1 MRLERGSRMELTYKF
16 GRGNWRTL
24 KEGNERE
31 WLIGNGIGGYS
42 GQTIINSGFRVHHG
56 YLIASINPPVDRYSI
71 LSRTQEK
78 VKVQGREYDLA
89 CQEYD
94 SYSKDGYKY
103 LQRFVFDSI
112 PEYIYQV
119 EDIRI
124 KKSIAM
130 EYGHN
135 TVAICYEVENGG
147 SKAKINVTPLFTFKE
162 AGQFIEAEDLKFE
175 TELKYRVLTLYPHKD
190 EKVTICFFAS
200 EGEFKDRKIEG
211 LSCSTNEEN
220 QIGGSDKNPIIEA
233 NHYYEFE
240 NRTGAN
246 GLDNHYTPYD
256 VEIDL
261 EPFETKRFYFKCTIE
276 EIDEKDGFQIV
287 KEYRERAEKL
297 MELSEYKDS
306 FALNLVKAA
315 DHFIVN
321 RNSTKLKTVL
331 AGFPWFVDWGRD
343 TMIAFE
349 GLTLATKRF
358 EDARE
363 ILESFAQYVKNG
375 LVPNVFADKG
385 AGPMYNTVDA
395 SLWYFQAV
403 YKYLEYTGGESDFK
417 FVKDKIFSK
426 LIEIIS
432 AYSTETDFNIGM
444 DKEDSLIHAGSGLD
458 QVTWMDVR
466 VGELVV
472 TPRHGKPVEINA
484 LWYNGLSIM
493 AYLSEKFGQDP
504 EKYKNLAEKV
514 KKSFNEKFW
523 NEEEQCLFD
532 VVDEN
537 DGRVRPNQIWA
548 VSLPYTM
555 LEREKEKKVVNK
567 VYKELY
573 STYGLR
579 SLSFLDE
586 EYKAEYAG
594 PLMKRDL
601 AYHMG
606 TTWGFTIGGFISA
619 YCKVNDYSK
628 EAVMKAKE
636 MCEVFE
642 DHMKDGCINGIAE
655 VFDGD
660 FASTSRGCYSQ
671 AWSIGEV
678 LRAYTK
684 DVLPYISAE

>member
-1 MRLERGSRMELTYKF
+1 MELIYKF

-31 WLIGNGIGGYS
+31 WMIGNGIGGYS

-56 YLIASINPPVDRYSI
+56 YLIAAMNPPVDRYSI

-78 VKVQGREYDLA
+78 IKVQGREYDLA

-94 SYSKDGYKY
+94 SCSKEGYKY

-119 EDIRI
+119 EDIHI

-135 TVAICYEVENGG
+135 TVAICYEVENGS
-147 SKAKINVTPLFTFKE
+147 SKAQINVTPLFTFKE
-162 AGQFIEAEDLKFE
+162 AGQFIDAEELKFE
-175 TELKYRVLTLYPHKD
+175 TELEDSVLKLHPNKD
-190 EKVTICFFAS
+190 QKVTISFLAS
-200 EGEFKDRKIEG
+200 KGIFKSLCGNNNELLSNESGIE
-211 LSCSTNEEN
+211 LC
-220 QIGGSDKNPIIEA
+220 DKKKNPLIEE

-240 NRTGAN
+240 NRTGSK
-246 GLDNHYTPYD
+246 GLDNHYTPYNI
-256 VEIDL
+256 EIDL
-261 EPFETKRFYFKCTIE
+261 EPFEIKRFYFKCTIE
-276 EIDEKDGFQIV
+276 EIDEKDGFEIV
-287 KEYRERAEKL
+287 KEYRKRAEKL
-297 MELSEYKDS
+297 MELSEYKDP

-358 EDARE
+358 KDARE
-363 ILESFAQYVKNG
+363 ILESFAKYVKNG

-385 AGPMYNTVDA
+385 AEPMYNTVDA

-403 YKYLEYTGGESDFK
+403 YKYLEYTGEESDFI
-417 FVKDKIFSK
+417 FVKDKIFPK
-426 LIEIIS
+426 LIEIIN
-432 AYSTETDFNIGM
+432 AYSIGTDFNIGM

-484 LWYNGLSIM
+484 LWYNGLLIM
-493 AYLSEKFGQDP
+493 EYLSEKFGHDASG
-504 EKYKNLAEKV
+504 YKNLAEKV

-555 LEREKEKKVVNK
+555 LDREKEKKVVTK

-660 FASTSRGCYSQ
+660 FAATSRGCYSQ
-671 AWSIGEV
+671 AWSVGEV
-678 LRAYTK
+678 LRAYTR
-684 DVLPYISAE
+684 DVLPYI

>member
-31 WLIGNGIGGYS
+31 WMIGNGIGGYS

-56 YLIASINPPVDRYSI
+56 YLIAAMNPPVDRYSI

-78 VKVQGREYDLA
+78 IKVQGREYDLA

-94 SYSKDGYKY
+94 SCSKEGYKY

-119 EDIRI
+119 EDIHI

-135 TVAICYEVENGG
+135 TVAICYEVENGS
-147 SKAKINVTPLFTFKE
+147 SKAQINVTPLFTFKE
-162 AGQFIEAEDLKFE
+162 AGQFIDAEELKFE
-175 TELKYRVLTLYPHKD
+175 TELEDSVLKLHPNKD
-190 EKVTICFFAS
+190 QKVTISFLAS
-200 EGEFKDRKIEG
+200 KGIFKSLCGNNNELLSNESGIE
-211 LSCSTNEEN
+211 LC
-220 QIGGSDKNPIIEA
+220 DKNKNPLIEE

-240 NRTGAN
+240 NRTGSK
-246 GLDNHYTPYD
+246 GLDNHYTPYNI
-256 VEIDL
+256 EIDL

-276 EIDEKDGFQIV
+276 EIDEKDGFEIV
-287 KEYRERAEKL
+287 KEYRKRAEKL
-297 MELSEYKDS
+297 MELSEYKDP

-358 EDARE
+358 KDARE
-363 ILESFAQYVKNG
+363 ILESFAKYVKNG

-385 AGPMYNTVDA
+385 AEPMYNTVDA

-403 YKYLEYTGGESDFK
+403 YKYLEYTGEESDFI
-417 FVKDKIFSK
+417 FVKDKIFPK
-426 LIEIIS
+426 LIEIIN
-432 AYSTETDFNIGM
+432 AYSIGTDFNIGM

-484 LWYNGLSIM
+484 LWYNGLLIM
-493 AYLSEKFGQDP
+493 EYLSEKFGHDASG
-504 EKYKNLAEKV
+504 YKNLAEKV

-555 LEREKEKKVVNK
+555 LDREKEKKVVTK

-660 FASTSRGCYSQ
+660 FAATSRGCYSQ
-671 AWSIGEV
+671 AWSVGEV
-678 LRAYTK
+678 LRAYTR
-684 DVLPYISAE
+684 DVLPYI

>member
-1 MRLERGSRMELTYKF
+1 MELTYKF

-31 WLIGNGIGGYS
+31 WMIGNGIGGYS
-42 GQTIINSGFRVHHG
+42 GQTIINSGFRSHHG
-56 YLIASINPPVDRYSI
+56 YLIASMNPPVERYLV

-78 VKVQGREYDLA
+78 IIVDGREYDLA

-94 SYSKDGYKY
+94 DHSKDGYRY
-103 LQRFVFDSI
+103 LQRFLFDSV
-112 PEYIYQV
+112 PQYIYQV

-124 KKSIAM
+124 KKTIAM

-135 TVAICYEVENGG
+135 TVAICYEIENG
-147 SKAKINVTPLFTFKE
+147 SSESKINITPLFTFKE
-162 AGQFIEAEDLKFE
+162 AGEMIESDELKFE
-175 TELKYRVLTLYPHKD
+175 TEIKSNILKLYPHKNN
-190 EKVTICFFAS
+190 EITISFMAS
-200 EGEFKDRKIEG
+200 KGIFKDRT
-211 LSCSTNEEN
+211 LNEANSGEN
-220 QIGGSDKNPIIEA
+220 NNLLFEE

-240 NRTGAN
+240 YRTGAT

-256 VEIDL
+256 IEINL
-261 EPFETKRFYFKCTIE
+261 QPFETKKFYLKCTVE
-276 EIDEKDGFQIV
+276 ELNNKDGFDIV
-287 KEYRERAEKL
+287 NEYNMRADELMKL
-297 MELSEYKDS
+297 SGYEDP

-321 RNSTKLKTVL
+321 RNSTGLKTVL

-343 TMIAFE
+343 TMIAYE
-349 GLTLATKRF
+349 GLTLSTKRF
-358 EDARE
+358 KDARE

-385 AGPMYNTVDA
+385 TQPFYNTVDA
-395 SLWYFQAV
+395 SLWYVHAV
-403 YKYLEYTGGESDFK
+403 YKYLQYTGDESDFK
-417 FVKDKIFSK
+417 FVKDKLFDK
-426 LIEIIS
+426 LIEIVK
-432 AYSTETDFNIGM
+432 AYSTGTDFSIYM
-444 DKEDSLIHAGSGLD
+444 DEDYLIHAGSGLD

-484 LWYNGLSIM
+484 LWYNALCIM
-493 AYLSEKFGQDP
+493 DWLCEQFGED
-504 EKYKNLAEKV
+504 KGNYRSLAEKV
-514 KKSFNEKFW
+514 KDSFNEKFW
-523 NEEEQCLFD
+523 NEDEQCLFD
-532 VVDEN
+532 VVDDN
-537 DGRVRPNQIWA
+537 DEKVRPNQIWA
-548 VSLPYTM
+548 VSLPFTM
-555 LEREKEKKVVNK
+555 LDSEKEKKVVNK

-573 STYGLR
+573 STYGIR

-586 EYKAEYAG
+586 EYKGEYTGA
-594 PLMKRDL
+594 LMKRDL

-606 TTWGFTIGGFISA
+606 TSWGFIAGAFISA
-619 YCKVNDYSK
+619 YCKVNNYSK
-628 EAVMKAKE
+628 EAVSRAKE

-660 FASTSRGCYSQ
+660 FTATSRGCYSQ

-678 LRAYTK
+678 LRTYTS
-684 DVLPYISAE
+684 DILPFMK